1 MTTPLPGPALLFCPA
16 DRPDRFARA
25 AAAADAVILDLED
38 GVAPDDKPRA
48 RRAVQETLLDPERTI
63 VRINPAGTDDAAR
76 DLDILATTPYGI
88 VMLAKAEAAAQAAAL
103 APRQVIALCET
114 PRGVLAAP
122 QLAAV
127 PNVIAL
133 MWGAEDLVA
142 AIGGRSSRR
151 TDGRYREVARYARSA
166 VLLAAAASL
175 TAAVDSV
182 YLDIGDLD
190 GLRDEA
196 DDGAASGFAA
206 KACIH
211 PGQVPV
217 VRAAFRPTDEEVDW
231 ARRVLAAAEKSAG
244 VFAFE
249 GRMVDAPVLR
259 HAEQVVRCG
268 EPSA

>member
-1 MTTPLPGPALLFCPA
+1 MIPGPALLFCPA
-16 DRPDRFARA
+16 DRPDRFAKA

-48 RRAVQETLLDPERTI
+48 RRALQETLLDPRRTI
-63 VRINPAGTDDAAR
+63 VRINPAGTDDATR
-76 DLDILATTPYGI
+76 DLDALVGTPYGT
-88 VMLAKAEAAAQAAAL
+88 VMLAKAEDAEQAAAL

-133 MWGAEDLVA
+133 MWGAEDLIA
-142 AIGGRSSRR
+142 AIGGRSSRH
-151 TDGRYREVARYARSA
+151 TDGRYRDVARHARSA
-166 VLLAAAASL
+166 VLLAAAASS
-175 TAAVDSV
+175 TVAIDAV

-190 GLRDEA
+190 GLRAEA
-196 DDGAASGFAA
+196 DDAAASGFAA

-211 PGQVPV
+211 PSQVAV
-217 VRAAFRPTDEEVDW
+217 VRAAHRPTPQEVDW
-231 ARRVLAAAEKSAG
+231 ARRVLAAARESAG

-259 HAEQVVRCG
+259 HAEHVARAAERLG
-268 EPSA
+268 AG

>member
-1 MTTPLPGPALLFCPA
+1 
-16 DRPDRFARA
+16 
-25 AAAADAVILDLED
+25 
-38 GVAPDDKPRA
+38 
-48 RRAVQETLLDPERTI
+48 
-63 VRINPAGTDDAAR
+63 
-76 DLDILATTPYGI
+76 
-88 VMLAKAEAAAQAAAL
+88 MLAKAESADQAAVL

-122 QLAAV
+122 DLAAV
-127 PNVIAL
+127 PNVVAL

-151 TDGRYREVARYARSA
+151 PDGRYREVARHARAA

-175 TAAVDSV
+175 TSAVDSV

-196 DDGAASGFAA
+196 EDGAASGFAA

-211 PGQVPV
+211 PRQVAV
-217 VRAAFRPTDEEVDW
+217 VQAAFRPTDQEVRW
-231 ARRVLAAAEKSAG
+231 AQRVLAAAEESAG

-259 HAEQVVRCG
+259 HARQVVRAAAG
-268 EPSA
+268 GAG